1 MKHDANDFNNIRS
14 TKKAKKTAAAPK
26 KTAKRKRKEKVEE
39 EEEEEEEP
47 DFDEEHSDGE
57 VGEKIKRVT
66 APSKRRKTH
75 PRTAK
80 NKAVSYVDYV
90 PGKDLDD

>member
-1 MKHDANDFNNIRS
+1 MKEDANDFNNIRV
-14 TKKAKKTAAAPK
+14 TKKPKKAAAGPK
-26 KTAKRKRKEKVEE
+26 KPAKRKRKEKME

-47 DFDEEHSDGE
+47 DFDEENNDDE

-80 NKAVSYVDYV
+80 NKAVSYVDYI
-90 PGKDLDD
+90 PGNDHDD